1 MAREAPTVL
10 VVDDDP
16 AARRLVAIWLEERGF
31 AVHDAHD
38 GESGL
43 REAARLNPDVV
54 LLDWR
59 LPDENG
65 PSVCRRLAESVPRP
79 AIVMLTGLDHPS
91 DRDAPRRRRRLP
103 HQGAGPGH
111 ARAAAPGPHRHGC
124 ALHARYVSARTAS
137 TTAISTA
144 AASTTP
150 SRTLNIEASWRSG
163 SSALSHQ
170 GRLPSSS
177 SIRGCRPSCRR

>member
-38 GESGL
+38 GETGL
-43 REAARLNPDVV
+43 REAARLNPDIV

-65 PSVCRRLAESVPRP
+65 PSLCRRLAESVPRP
-79 AIVMLTGLDHPS
+79 AIVMLTGLDDPR
-91 DRDAPRRRRRLP
+91 DRDAARHAGADDFLVKGLDPDTLARRIRDLIGSRTRF
-103 HQGAGPGH
+103 
-111 ARAAAPGPHRHGC
+111 
-124 ALHARYVSARTAS
+124 ART
-137 TTAISTA
+137 
-144 AASTTP
+144 
-150 SRTLNIEASWRSG
+150 RS
-163 SSALSHQ
+163 APAPPVRQ
-170 GRLPSSS
+170 R
-177 SIRGCRPSCRR
+177 